1 MIVSTSVRAE
11 FERRSARA
19 DALPPSPIL
28 TFVSLLC
35 RAQGAIA
42 GALESVTPSVSEG
55 PGGAG
60 GAPPLPPRPLAH
72 ARGDIAFDQLLPLI
86 EPFLRIVA
94 DRGPEQLVEQALARL
109 DDDVLT
115 ARTRL
120 LTYWNGG
127 VTARDDYLSRAILRP
142 YAEVLRSRGAT
153 LDRLHNPGHCPF
165 CGGAPMISTRREIPD
180 AAEAAM
186 RMLHCGLCGLEWKF
200 NRACCPSCSEEKPDK
215 LPVYKSDAHP
225 AVRIE
230 ACETCGRYVKSIDLT
245 LDARPIAEVD
255 DVVSLSMDL
264 WAIDEGLTRI
274 EPGLAGV

>member
-19 DALPPSPIL
+19 DALPPSDVL
-28 TFVSLLC
+28 SFVSLLC

-42 GALESVTPSVSEG
+42 AGLESSAAVDVD
-55 PGGAG
+55 
-60 GAPPLPPRPLAH
+60 H
-72 ARGDIAFDQLLPLI
+72 LLPLV

-94 DRGPEQLVEQALARL
+94 DRGPEQLVEQALVRL
-109 DDDVLT
+109 DDDVDT
-115 ARTRL
+115 ARARL
-120 LTYWNGG
+120 MTYWNGG
-127 VTARDDYLSRAILRP
+127 YDYLSRAILRP
-142 YAEVLRSRGAT
+142 YTEVLRARGTT
-153 LDRLHNPGHCPF
+153 LDRVHHPGHCPY
-165 CGGAPMISTRREIPD
+165 CGGAPIVSTRRALPD
-180 AAEAAM
+180 AEAGM
-186 RMLHCGLCGLEWKF
+186 RMLHCALCGLEWNF
-200 NRACCPSCSEEKPDK
+200 NRICCPSCMEDKPDK
-215 LPVYKSDAHP
+215 LPVYKSDAYP

-245 LDARPIAEVD
+245 QDARPIAEID

>member
-28 TFVSLLC
+28 SFVSLLC

-42 GALESVTPSVSEG
+42 AGLERVIPSEARN
-55 PGGAG
+55 PLDDAG
-60 GAPPLPPRPLAH
+60 DSSPS
-72 ARGDIAFDQLLPLI
+72 ARLGMTHLLPLV
-86 EPFLRIVA
+86 ESFLRTIA
-94 DRGPEQLVEQALARL
+94 EKGPEELVVQALARL
-109 DDDVLT
+109 DDDAPT
-115 ARTRL
+115 ARARL
-120 LTYWNGG
+120 MTYWNGD

-142 YAEVLRSRGAT
+142 YAEVLRARGAT

-200 NRACCPSCSEEKPDK
+200 NRACCPACAEEKPDK

-245 LDARPIAEVD
+245 MDARPIAEID